1 MTKEKQEKI
10 YVPLHNHSHYS
21 QLDGYATIDEYVKVS
36 KEFGFPGFGLADHG
50 TASGL
55 YSFIKKM
62 QAEGLIPVPGVEFYV
77 APENPK
83 GAKLKEA
90 FYYGEGGRKAPKYD
104 VSRGAYTHLTVFAY
118 NNKGLS
124 NLFKLSSMSCD
135 PDHFYTKPRIDTNML
150 AEHSE
155 GLIVTTGCP
164 SSEVSTRFLL
174 GQDEKAYEYAQR
186 MKDIFGD
193 NYYVEIMDHG
203 MHNEELE
210 RILVPKQI
218 KLAKDL
224 GLKLIATNDSHYCK
238 KSDAEGHEHFLAMST
253 KSKMSEPTK
262 ENGGKR
268 FAFSGDEYYI
278 KTYDEMYSIYPEE
291 VAAEALANTLEL
303 TEKCKGITL
312 NYRDDLRPFIE
323 IPEGYTEATYL
334 QKLIYDG
341 FVEKRGH
348 EPREIQEESV
358 KRIQEEFKVLHS
370 NDFISYFLVVN
381 DYIQYAHDN
390 NIGVGAGRGCF
401 VPGTRVKA
409 NQGAMKKIENIKI
422 GDKVQTHDTTYQ
434 IVEDVFT
441 YDVEDE
447 DMIRLTLNNGVVI
460 ESTSDHMIF
469 HKQKGFMV
477 AGDFKAGDIVLGP
490 KGRRE
495 KYNIKCDSCNSEI
508 ILDKQEYDKRIIKGH
523 YKPEGECWCYE
534 CVKRNL
540 IKIPAVAKGAAIGA
554 GRQKDNDVKEKIS
567 NSLKKQWEENYE
579 ERMESWRAYMKSPEY
594 EEYREKRRKQ
604 SVEYYSI
611 PENLEKLTKQGKKGY
626 QSGKFISHR
635 QNKKEIYY
643 ASSYEQRT
651 LSILETDSDV
661 ESFDRCKDVV
671 KYVKPSTGL
680 IHNYLP
686 DFEVVDKNGDVTVIE
701 VKAKWQL
708 EEEDTKSKLKQAE
721 DYYNE
726 KGINYVVWTEDT
738 LNILNDDWHN
748 DFEVVK
754 VEKFT
759 YTGKVHD
766 IQVANVHNYNVEG
779 VTVHNSVGG
788 SEIAYVLDISNTDPI
803 RFELL
808 FERFLSPGRGSLYQ
822 IDYVSG
828 ESEEIA
834 VSVKKRITAADG
846 SSVVR
851 YVHEVNKGDVINFE
865 DKNLEV
871 KNIFVKVPGSAPD
884 VDTDFHTGRR
894 EEVIDYVTEKYGKD
908 KVAQIITFGTFK
920 AKKGF
925 KAMCTL
931 YNIPFSISNKIS
943 SLIPN
948 DNILLKDMFDPNS
961 ASYKECADF
970 RNAVESDQLLMK
982 AVKVA
987 QGLEGRISENGTHAC
1002 GVIISSKEIG
1012 DKAPTLVRQEDGKVV
1027 TQWEYPEMESLGFIK
1042 MDFLGLELI
1051 DTIQATLENIE
1062 ISNKNAKE
1070 EYKRDVPNMRELIQG
1085 EMDDPETYENLKAG
1099 NTLGVFQLSSPGV
1112 RELLKAAKPS
1122 TFMEIANITA
1132 LYRPGPMKSG
1142 SHIQYA
1148 NRKSGAEEISYIHPD
1163 FEGTE
1168 VEEVLKETFGLMI
1181 FQEQIMLIAGRYAG
1195 FTPYETDKLR
1205 KAVGKKKMD
1214 VMMKMKPKF
1223 KEGCLNR
1230 GASEEAAEQ
1239 LWETIRVFGEY
1250 GFNKSHSVSYAINIY
1265 QEIFLKTHY
1274 PADFMAALIQQA
1286 SKTPEK
1292 LKLYIQEATRM
1303 KLKIGP
1309 VNINTS
1315 QVNMS
1320 STGIDPSREFDIVYG
1335 FSGIAQVKEKLSTE
1349 IVEERNA
1356 NGPYTSVVNFVERI
1370 VKRYKLNT
1378 QALENIAKSGA
1389 FDEFGVSR
1397 KLVAEKA
1404 KALID
1409 SCSKKQAKG
1418 VSLFDLMGTA
1428 SVSDSI
1434 VIKGEDYSYT
1444 EKIKEEA
1451 SAVGMF
1457 LSGHPISNLGHIS
1470 KMYKPVTFSH
1480 VLESNSRGGTF
1491 NVFGTVT
1498 ALKAKLN
1505 KSGKKSVALQLD
1517 DSEKVIP
1524 VWLPKEIVEGLD
1536 KGEEL
1541 QKQKNGQSTS
1551 NPSPRLLEILRN
1563 ELIVP
1568 LEPIELNEPYMFT
1581 VKRRGYGED
1590 ATIQVVGIKR
1600 IETAHDGSIPYEVNI
1615 TERKQVLVIKE
1626 VLKKHKAKEN
1636 GTYVKVNFK
1645 GKSEILKYQVQLSLD
1660 FIIDMESVVGKDGI
1674 VTSEI

>member
-1 MTKEKQEKI
+1 MTKEKQQKI

-124 NLFKLSSMSCD
+124 NLFKLSSMSYD
-135 PDHFYTKPRIDTNML
+135 PSHFYTKPRIDTNML

-262 ENGGKR
+262 EDGGKR

-312 NYRDDLRPFIE
+312 DYRDDLRPFIE
-323 IPEGYTEATYL
+323 IPKGYTESTYL

-341 FVEKRGH
+341 FVKKRGH
-348 EPREIQEESV
+348 EPREMQEESV

-381 DYIQYAHDN
+381 DYIDYAHKKG
-390 NIGVGAGRGCF
+390 IGVGAGRGCF
-401 VPGTRVKA
+401 EAGSKVRGK
-409 NQGAMKKIENIKI
+409 QGYLKNIEDVKI
-422 GDKVQTHDTTYQ
+422 GDVVQTHDTTYQ
-434 IVEDVFT
+434 VVEDKFI
-441 YDVEDE
+441 YNVEDE
-447 DMIRLTLNNGVVI
+447 DMVEISLSNGNVI
-460 ESTSDHMIF
+460 KCTGDHLIF
-469 HKQKGFMV
+469 HKELGFIR
-477 AGDFKAGDIVLGP
+477 ADKLKEGDILLGP
-490 KGRRE
+490 KGRLE
-495 KYNIKCDSCNSEI
+495 KFH
-508 ILDKQEYDKRIIKGH
+508 EYM
-523 YKPEGECWCYE
+523 ET
-534 CVKRNL
+534 
-540 IKIPAVAKGAAIGA
+540 
-554 GRQKDNDVKEKIS
+554 EKF
-567 NSLKKQWEENYE
+567 
-579 ERMESWRAYMKSPEY
+579 
-594 EEYREKRRKQ
+594 EEYKQNRRIK
-604 SVEYYSI
+604 SLEIYSD
-611 PENLEKLTKQGKKGY
+611 PKKLEELTSLTNKKY
-626 QSGKFISHR
+626 KHGKFISYQ
-635 QNKKEIYY
+635 QNDKEIYY
-643 ASSYEQRT
+643 ASSFELKALT
-651 LSILETDSDV
+651 ILETDSNV
-661 ESFDRCKDVV
+661 KSFDRCKLRV
-671 KYVKPSTGL
+671 KYKKTSTGL
-680 IHNYLP
+680 THNYLP
-686 DFEVVDKNGDVTVIE
+686 DFEVKLKDGSTKIIE

-708 EEEDTKSKLKQAE
+708 EEQETKEKLSQAKE
-721 DYYNE
+721 YFDNIGVQFE
-726 KGINYVVWTEDT
+726 IWTEDT
-738 LNILNDDWHN
+738 FEELNDEWHN
-748 DFEVVK
+748 DIV
-754 VEKFT
+754 VEKITPYKFT
-759 YTGKVHD
+759 GQVYD
-766 IQVANVHNYNVEG
+766 LQVANVHNYNVAG

-803 RFELL
+803 RFDLL

-834 VSVKKRITAADG
+834 VSAKKRVTAADG

-970 RNAVESDQLLMK
+970 RNAVEADPLLMK

-1012 DKAPTLVRQEDGKVV
+1012 DKAPTLVRQEDEKVI

-1062 ISNKNAKE
+1062 ISNRSAKE
-1070 EYKRDVPNMRELIQG
+1070 EYKRVVPNMRELIQG

-1112 RELLKAAKPS
+1112 RELLKAAKPA

-1148 NRKSGAEEISYIHPD
+1148 NRKSGEEEISYIHPD

-1389 FDEFGVSR
+1389 FDGFGVSR

-1418 VSLFDLMGTA
+1418 VSLFDLMGTT

-1590 ATIQVVGIKR
+1590 ATIQVVGIKK
-1600 IETAHDGSIPYEVNI
+1600 IETAHDGSIPYEVNVS
-1615 TERKQVLVIKE
+1615 ERKQILGIKE

-1645 GKSEILKYQVQLSLD
+1645 GKSEILKDQVQLSLD
-1660 FIIDMESVVGKDGI
+1660 FIIDMESIVGKDGI

>member
-77 APENPK
+77 APENPQ

-90 FYYGEGGRKAPKYD
+90 FYYGEGGRKATKYD

-124 NLFKLSSMSCD
+124 NLFKLSSMSYD

-341 FVEKRGH
+341 FVKKRGY

-381 DYIQYAHDN
+381 DYIDYAHKKG
-390 NIGVGAGRGCF
+390 IGVGAGRGCF
-401 VPGTRVKA
+401 EAGSKVRGK
-409 NQGAMKKIENIKI
+409 QGYLKNIEDVKI
-422 GDKVQTHDTTYQ
+422 GDVVQTHDTTYQ
-434 IVEDVFT
+434 VVEDKFI
-441 YDVEDE
+441 YNVEDE
-447 DMIRLTLNNGVVI
+447 DMVEISLSNGNVI
-460 ESTSDHMIF
+460 KCTGDHLIF
-469 HKQKGFMV
+469 HKELGFIR
-477 AGDFKAGDIVLGP
+477 ADKLKEGDILLGP

-495 KYNIKCDSCNSEI
+495 KFSYKCDNCDKNLI
-508 ILDKQEYDKRIIKGH
+508 VDKQEFDKRAKKGF
-523 YKPEGECWCYE
+523 YKNEGEYWCYN
-534 CVKRNL
+534 CVKSNL
-540 IKIPAVAKGAAIGA
+540 IKIPNVKEGAMKGAQ
-554 GRQKDNDVKEKIS
+554 RQKDPDVKEKMS
-567 NSLKKQWEENYE
+567 ENLKKHWEENYE
-579 ERMESWRAYMKSPEY
+579 ERLEKFHEYMETEKF
-594 EEYREKRRKQ
+594 EEYKQNRRIK
-604 SVEYYSI
+604 SLEIYSD
-611 PENLEKLTKQGKKGY
+611 PKKLEELTSLTNKKY
-626 QSGKFISHR
+626 KHGKFISYQ
-635 QNKKEIYY
+635 QNDKEIYY
-643 ASSYEQRT
+643 ASSFELKALT
-651 LSILETDSDV
+651 ILETDSNV
-661 ESFDRCKDVV
+661 KSFDRCKLRV
-671 KYVKPSTGL
+671 KYKKTSTGL
-680 IHNYLP
+680 THNYLP
-686 DFEVVDKNGDVTVIE
+686 DFEVKLKDGSTKIIE

-708 EEEDTKSKLKQAE
+708 EEQETKEKLSQAKE
-721 DYYNE
+721 YFDNIGVQFE
-726 KGINYVVWTEDT
+726 IWTEDT
-738 LNILNDDWHN
+738 FEELNDEWHN
-748 DFEVVK
+748 DIV
-754 VEKFT
+754 VEKITPYKFT
-759 YTGKVHD
+759 GQVYD
-766 IQVANVHNYNVEG
+766 LQVANVHNYNVAG

-803 RFELL
+803 RFDLL

-834 VSVKKRITAADG
+834 VSAKKRVTAADG

-970 RNAVESDQLLMK
+970 RNAVESDPLLMK

-1070 EYKRDVPNMRELIQG
+1070 EYKREVPNMRELIQG

-1214 VMMKMKPKF
+1214 VMMKMKPEF

-1568 LEPIELNEPYMFT
+1568 LEPIDLNEPYMFT
-1581 VKRRGYGED
+1581 VKRRGYSED

-1626 VLKKHKAKEN
+1626 VLKKHKVKEN